1 MYKKH
6 NNTWHEYADFILLEL
21 LCLNISFVV
30 AYCIRH
36 GWSELPYARYDYLKL
51 ILLTTLFDLLISIFF
66 NSFGEV
72 LKKGYYKEFMASL
85 KHVLMVF
92 AAVTLYLFALQES
105 AVYSRISLFL
115 MFGFDFGLGYAMR
128 MIYKH
133 TRQARTT
140 HQRSVLII
148 AERQE
153 LGDIL
158 AGFDKDNDNGVFI
171 CGYVDPVNS
180 VNMDEIE
187 KRNLTGDISANQ
199 ESHVNNI
206 DCNVIDPG
214 SKGIRLENT
223 GLKDKRLKKT
233 ESEDT
238 ELQNSETRAQKKR
251 SRKKRR
257 SHAELLAN
265 PITSMDT
272 VVEYVCREWV
282 DEVFINLP
290 ETIDDALKEKI
301 TIITRKFVEMGV
313 TVHTTMNGFGSAE
326 GRQVVET
333 VAGMTVVTSSIR
345 TATAGQLLL
354 KRFLDVVGG
363 LIGCIFTIV
372 IGIIIA
378 PFILIKSPGNLF
390 FRQTR
395 VGMNGKKFKMLKFR
409 SMVKNAD
416 AKKAELLAQ
425 NTVSDNMMFK
435 LDWDP
440 RVIGNRITK
449 DGKKK
454 TGIGEFIRRTS
465 IDEFPQFFNVL
476 IGDMSLVGTRP
487 PTVDEW
493 EKYDLHHRA
502 RLAVRPGITGM
513 WQVSGR
519 SDIKDFEEVV
529 KLDTEYIYNWSIG
542 MDLRILVKT
551 IGAVLKGKGAR

>member
-1 MYKKH
+1 VYKKH

-72 LKKGYYKEFMASL
+72 LKKGYYKEFMSSL

-115 MFGFDFGLGYAMR
+115 MFGFDCGLGYAMR

-148 AERQE
+148 AKKPE

-180 VNMDEIE
+180 VNMGEIE
-187 KRNLTGDISANQ
+187 ERNLIGNIIANQ
-199 ESHVNNI
+199 ESHVNNT
-206 DCNVIDPG
+206 DRNVIDPG
-214 SKGIRLENT
+214 SKGIRIGNT
-223 GLKDKRLKKT
+223 GLKDKGLKKT

-238 ELQNSETRAQKKR
+238 ELQNSETGAQKNR
-251 SRKKRR
+251 SRKKKR

-272 VVEYVCREWV
+272 AVEYVCREWV
-282 DEVFINLP
+282 DEVFIKLP
-290 ETIDDALKEKI
+290 EAVDDTVKEKI
-301 TIITRKFVEMGV
+301 AIITRKFVEMGV
-313 TVHTTMNGFGSAE
+313 TVHTTMNGFGSTE

-363 LIGCIFTIV
+363 LIGCIFTII

-378 PFILIKSPGNLF
+378 PFILLRSPGNLF

-440 RVIGNRITK
+440 RIIGNRITK

-529 KLDTEYIYNWSIG
+529 RLDTEYIYNWSIG

>member
-21 LCLNISFVV
+21 LCLHISFVV

-51 ILLTTLFDLLISIFF
+51 ILMTTLFDLLIAIFF
-66 NSFGEV
+66 NSFGAV
-72 LKKGYYKEFMASL
+72 LKKGYYREFMASL

-105 AVYSRISLFL
+105 SVYSRISLFL

-133 TRQARTT
+133 TRHARTT

-148 AERQE
+148 AEKQE
-153 LGDIL
+153 MEDII
-158 AGFDKDNDNGVFI
+158 AAFDKDNDNGVFI
-171 CGYVDPVNS
+171 CGYVDPCEDGKTSGNLP
-180 VNMDEIE
+180 EIDG
-187 KRNLTGDISANQ
+187 KGSYISKHRNDNGISN
-199 ESHVNNI
+199 
-206 DCNVIDPG
+206 
-214 SKGIRLENT
+214 K
-223 GLKDKRLKKT
+223 
-233 ESEDT
+233 SEDKMALNGNGLT
-238 ELQNSETRAQKKR
+238 SDNNKSSRKKKR
-251 SRKKRR
+251 S
-257 SHAELLAN
+257 HEEIFAN

-272 VVEYVCREWV
+272 IVDYVCREWV
-282 DEVFINLP
+282 DEVFIKLP
-290 ETIDDALKEKI
+290 ETVEETVKEKI
-301 TIITRKFVEMGV
+301 SVITRKFVEMGV
-313 TVHTTMNGFGSAE
+313 TVHTTMNSFGSTE

-354 KRFLDVVGG
+354 KRLIDVVGG
-363 LIGCIFTIV
+363 LIGCIFTII

-378 PFILIKSPGNLF
+378 PFILIRSPGNIF

>member
-21 LCLNISFVV
+21 LCLHISFIV

-51 ILLTTLFDLLISIFF
+51 ILMTTLFDLLIAIFF
-66 NSFGEV
+66 NSFGAV

-105 AVYSRISLFL
+105 SVYSRISLFL

-133 TRQARTT
+133 TRHARTT

-148 AERQE
+148 AEKQE
-153 LGDIL
+153 MEDIL
-158 AGFDKDNDNGVFI
+158 AAFDQDNDNGVFI
-171 CGYVDPVNS
+171 CGYVDPCE
-180 VNMDEIE
+180 DGKTRGYLPECDGRAG
-187 KRNLTGDISANQ
+187 KIS
-199 ESHVNNI
+199 ERPSR
-206 DCNVIDPG
+206 
-214 SKGIRLENT
+214 K
-223 GLKDKRLKKT
+223 
-233 ESEDT
+233 
-238 ELQNSETRAQKKR
+238 KKR
-251 SRKKRR
+251 SHEEIL
-257 SHAELLAN
+257 SN

-282 DEVFINLP
+282 DEVFIKLP
-290 ETIDDALKEKI
+290 EAVEEDVREKI
-301 TIITRKFVEMGV
+301 SVITRKFVEMGV
-313 TVHTTMNGFGSAE
+313 TVHTTMNGFGSTE

-333 VAGMTVVTSSIR
+333 VAGITVVTSSIR

-354 KRFLDVVGG
+354 KRLLDVVGG
-363 LIGCIFTIV
+363 LIGCIFTMI

-378 PFILIKSPGNLF
+378 PFILIRSPGNIF
-390 FRQTR
+390 FRQIR
-395 VGMNGKKFKMLKFR
+395 IGMNGKKFKMLKFR

-440 RVIGNRITK
+440 RVIGNRVTK

-529 KLDTEYIYNWSIG
+529 RLDTEYIYNWSIG